1 MQISTRELKASLS
14 AVLRR
19 VRAGEEISVTSHGK
33 VVAHL
38 SPPPPEE
45 AQVKAVDR
53 LRRQA
58 WAVVPDRPPRKL
70 GLANPVEWRGTGA
83 SFTDLLLEDRD

>member
-1 MQISTRELKASLS
+1 VQISTRELKSTLS

-19 VRAGEEISVTSHGK
+19 VRAGEEIAVTSHGK
-33 VVAHL
+33 VVAQL
-38 SPPPPEE
+38 SPPTPDV
-45 AQVKAVDR
+45 AQVTAVDR

-58 WAVVPDRPPRKL
+58 WSAVPDRTSRTL
-70 GLANPVEWRGTGA
+70 GLASPVEWRGTGP